1 MEGSAWM
8 KINFR
13 ILFEILLVLFSAAV
27 FIYNFMMQREIVY
40 ISSVAALCGTIFML
54 IKDIKKSR
62 G

>member
-1 MEGSAWM
+1 M

-13 ILFEILLVLFSAAV
+13 ILFEILLVLSSAAV
-27 FIYNFMMQREIVY
+27 FKYNLMMQREIVY